1 MSSVDSSE
9 LYELNLE
16 SGIKDEVPPKFEEE
30 KGESKSTQ
38 DHEDD
43 VFFEELDPDMIDEG
57 TTTKHS
63 TTFDII
69 KYTMT

>member
-1 MSSVDSSE
+1 MV
-9 LYELNLE
+9 
-16 SGIKDEVPPKFEEE
+16 GIKDKVHGFQVKFEEE